1 MAKAQADKRARLIE
15 TAMTLAYQHGFRD
28 TSLADIAEAA
38 HVPLGNVYY
47 YFKTKD
53 ELGEAVVE
61 RRLAEFRAFREE
73 LDRLSSPKERLFA
86 FVERIHRNR
95 ELLARGGCP
104 LGGLCTELHKEGG
117 ALAKK
122 SAALFTEPMRWLE
135 EQFRALGHE
144 NDSREFAVHLFS
156 AFQGMAVVALGA
168 NDREV
173 VVMGAKRLKD
183 WIGTLGH
190 AIL

>member
-15 TAMTLAYQHGFRD
+15 TAMKLAYKRGFRE

-38 HVPLGNVYY
+38 HVPVGNVYY

-73 LDRLSSPKERLFA
+73 MDRLSSPKERLFA
-86 FVERIHRNR
+86 FVERIQSNR
-95 ELLARGGCP
+95 EQLARGGCP
-104 LGGLCTELHKEGG
+104 LGGLCSELHKEGG

-122 SAALFTEPMRWLE
+122 SAALFTEPMGWLE
-135 EQFRALGHE
+135 EQFRAAGHE
-144 NDSREFAVHLFS
+144 EDSRELAVHLFS
-156 AFQGMAVVALGA
+156 AFQGMAAVALGPHH
-168 NDREV
+168 REV
-173 VVMGAKRLKD
+173 GGMGAKRLKD
-183 WIGTLGH
+183 WIGTL
-190 AIL
+190 

>member
-1 MAKAQADKRARLIE
+1 MRTAQPDKRARLIE
-15 TAMTLAYQHGFRD
+15 TAMKLAYKHGFRE

-38 HVPLGNVYY
+38 HVPIGNVYY

-73 LDRLSSPKERLFA
+73 MDRLSSPRERLFA
-86 FVERIHRNR
+86 FVESIHRNR
-95 ELLARGGCP
+95 EQLARGGCP

-122 SAALFTEPMRWLE
+122 AAVLFTEPMRWLE
-135 EQFRALGHE
+135 EQFRAVGHE
-144 NDSREFAVHLFS
+144 KDSRKLAVHLFS
-156 AFQGMAVVALGA
+156 AFQGMAAVALGT
-168 NDREV
+168 NDPEV
-173 VVMGAKRLKD
+173 VVMEARRLKE
-183 WIGTLGH
+183 WIETL
-190 AIL
+190 AP

>member
-1 MAKAQADKRARLIE
+1 MAKTQADKRARLIE

-61 RRLAEFRAFREE
+61 RRLAEFRAFRDE
-73 LDRLSSPKERLFA
+73 LDRLRSPKERLLA

-95 ELLARGGCP
+95 EQLARGGCP

-117 ALAKK
+117 ALAKQA
-122 SAALFTEPMRWLE
+122 AALFTEPMRWLE
-135 EQFRALGHE
+135 EQFRAVGHE
-144 NDSREFAVHLFS
+144 KDSRELAVHFFT
-156 AFQGMAVVALGA
+156 AYQGMAAVALGA

-173 VVMGAKRLKD
+173 VVMEAKRLKN
-183 WIGTLGH
+183 WIRTL
-190 AIL
+190 

>member
-1 MAKAQADKRARLIE
+1 MARAQTDKRARLIA
-15 TAMTLAYQHGFRD
+15 TAMKLAYQHGFRE
-28 TSLADIAEAA
+28 TSLADIADAA

-61 RRLAEFRAFREE
+61 QRLAEFRVFREE
-73 LDRLSSPKERLFA
+73 LDRLSAPKERLLA

-95 ELLARGGCP
+95 GQLARGGCP

-117 ALAKK
+117 ALAKT

-144 NDSREFAVHLFS
+144 KDSRALAVHFFS
-156 AFQGMAVVALGA
+156 AYQGLAAVALGA

-173 VVMGAKRLKD
+173 VVMEVKRLKD
-183 WIGTLGH
+183 WIRTL
-190 AIL
+190 

>member
-1 MAKAQADKRARLIE
+1 MRTAQPDKRTRLIE
-15 TAMTLAYQHGFRD
+15 TAMKLAYKHGFRE
-28 TSLADIAEAA
+28 TSLADIAKAA
-38 HVPLGNVYY
+38 HVPIGNVYY
-47 YFKTKD
+47 YFNTKD
-53 ELGEAVVE
+53 ELGEAVVG

-95 ELLARGGCP
+95 EQLARGGCP

-135 EQFRALGHE
+135 EQFRAVGHE
-144 NDSREFAVHLFS
+144 KDSRELAVHLFS
-156 AFQGMAVVALGA
+156 AFQGIAAVALGV

-173 VVMGAKRLKD
+173 VVMEAKRLKD
-183 WIGTLGH
+183 WIGTL
-190 AIL
+190 

>member
-1 MAKAQADKRARLIE
+1 MAKIQADKRARLID
-15 TAMTLAYQHGFRD
+15 TAMKLAYKHGFRE

-38 HVPLGNVYY
+38 RVPIGNVYY

-86 FVERIHRNR
+86 FVERIQSNR
-95 ELLARGGCP
+95 EQLARGGCP

-117 ALAKK
+117 PLAKK

-144 NDSREFAVHLFS
+144 NNSRELAVHFFS
-156 AFQGMAVVALGA
+156 AFQGMAAVALGA
-168 NDREV
+168 NDQEV
-173 VVMGAKRLKD
+173 VVMETKRLKD
-183 WIGTLGH
+183 WIGTL
-190 AIL
+190 

>member
-1 MAKAQADKRARLIE
+1 MK
-15 TAMTLAYQHGFRD
+15 LAYKHGFRE

-38 HVPLGNVYY
+38 RVPIGNVYY

-86 FVERIHRNR
+86 FVERIQSNR
-95 ELLARGGCP
+95 EQLARGGCP

-117 ALAKK
+117 PLAKK

-135 EQFRALGHE
+135 EQFRAVGHE
-144 NDSREFAVHLFS
+144 KDSRELAVHFFS
-156 AFQGMAVVALGA
+156 AFQGMAAVALGA
-168 NDREV
+168 NDQEV
-173 VVMGAKRLKD
+173 VVMETKRLKD
-183 WIGTLGH
+183 WIGTL
-190 AIL
+190 

>member
-1 MAKAQADKRARLIE
+1 MAKVQADKRARLIE
-15 TAMTLAYQHGFRD
+15 TAMKLAYKHGFRE

-38 HVPLGNVYY
+38 HVPIGNVYY

-73 LDRLSSPKERLFA
+73 LDRLSSPKERLLA

-95 ELLARGGCP
+95 EQLVRGGCP
-104 LGGLCTELHKEGG
+104 VGGLCSELHQEGG

-122 SAALFTEPMRWLE
+122 SATLFTEPIGWLQK
-135 EQFRALGHE
+135 QFRAAGHDK
-144 NDSREFAVHLFS
+144 DSRELAMHLFS
-156 AFQGMAVVALGA
+156 AFQGMAAVAHGV
-168 NDREV
+168 DEPEV
-173 VVMGAKRLKD
+173 VVMEVRRLKN
-183 WIGTLGH
+183 WINTL
-190 AIL
+190 

>member
-1 MAKAQADKRARLIE
+1 MAKAQVDKRKRLVE
-15 TAMTLAYQHGFRD
+15 TAMKLAYWRGFRE

-38 HVPLGNVYY
+38 HVPVGNVYY

-61 RRLAEFRAFREE
+61 RRLAEFRAFRDEM
-73 LDRLSSPKERLFA
+73 DRLSSPKERLFA
-86 FVERIHRNR
+86 FVESIHSNR
-95 ELLARGGCP
+95 EQLARGGCP

-117 ALAKK
+117 PLAKK

-135 EQFRALGHE
+135 EQFRAVGHE
-144 NDSREFAVHLFS
+144 KDSRELAVHFFS
-156 AFQGMAVVALGA
+156 AFQGMAAVALGA

-173 VVMGAKRLKD
+173 VVMETKRLKD
-183 WIGTLGH
+183 WIRTL
-190 AIL
+190 